1 MSRTNATP
9 KTERPGRWIAIVV
22 ALGVLLAFVAVLR
35 LSLGATG
42 LGWPEQ
48 TLILEL
54 RGTRLALGVIV
65 GVALAISGV
74 ALQALLRNPLAEPFI
89 LGLSTGAG
97 AGIMLQAL
105 VLHWVGIVS
114 LGWLGFRPI
123 GALAGAC
130 AAMGIVYLA
139 SRRRGMIDPLGLL
152 LTGVVLST
160 INGALIMMGNY
171 LAGPGGLRDDLSR
184 WMMGYLNEAVS
195 GDMMIAVA
203 GLCALCFTVLLVHAF
218 AMDAASVS
226 DTEARAMGVNLKWL
240 RTVLF
245 LTAGVLAA
253 GAVLLAG
260 PIAFVG
266 LVAPHIGRLLLGP
279 SHGPLLIA
287 SAMIGAIL
295 IVAADL
301 LSTALDLWMGIGL
314 MPIGIFTALVGGV
327 VFLWMLHPQLGRG
340 LD

>member
-1 MSRTNATP
+1 MPQMTTSPRIDPRHRVT
-9 KTERPGRWIAIVV
+9 AILIGL
-22 ALGVLLAFVAVLR
+22 AVLLLLVAAAR
-35 LSLGATG
+35 LMLGATG
-42 LGWPEQ
+42 FGWPGDSA
-48 TLILEL
+48 ILAL
-54 RGTRLALGVIV
+54 RGNRLVLGLTV
-65 GVALAISGV
+65 GVALALGGV
-74 ALQALLRNPLAEPFI
+74 ALQSLLRNPLAEPFI

-105 VLHWVGIVS
+105 AIQLAPFVVWGI
-114 LGWLGFRPI
+114 FAFKPI

-130 AAMGIVYLA
+130 IAMGVVYLA
-139 SRRRGMIDPLGLL
+139 GRRHGMIDPLGLL

-171 LAGPGGLRDDLSR
+171 LAGPGGLRDDLAR
-184 WMMGYLNEAVS
+184 WMMGYLNEGV
-195 GDMMIAVA
+195 GQETVYGA
-203 GLCALCFTVLLVHAF
+203 GLVVVVGFVLLLTHAL

-226 DTEARAMGVNLKWL
+226 DTEARAMGVNLKRL
-240 RTVLF
+240 RTLLF

-253 GAVLLAG
+253 AAVLLAG

-266 LVAPHIGRLLLGP
+266 LVAPHLGRLLLGP
-279 SHGPLLIA
+279 AHAPLLIA
-287 SAMIGAIL
+287 SALIGATL

-301 LSTALDLWMGIGL
+301 LSAALELWLHIGL
-314 MPIGIFTALVGGV
+314 MPIGIFTALVGGI